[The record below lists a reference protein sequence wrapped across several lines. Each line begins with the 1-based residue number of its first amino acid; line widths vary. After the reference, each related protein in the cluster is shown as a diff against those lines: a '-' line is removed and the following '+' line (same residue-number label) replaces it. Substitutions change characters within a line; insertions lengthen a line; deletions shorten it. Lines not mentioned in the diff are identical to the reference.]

1 MAKERVYRPKLK
13 RTLHRSFGVTSRR
26 SQRRNESDVRQALKP
41 PLLGHSTTDKVI
53 RWNPSSSLSSVFTT
67 TLPPSPTWLPT
78 KTSSSPHTTL
88 FLSDLFSPEAPGFNV
103 TMAMIKDY
111 IRKHKKTRMADSQS
125 SAEERQGK
133 VFFTMPH
140 LHTQKLLEEEEGMR
154 KLNLKFVNNRKKS
167 NKGKLKR
174 PYVQV
179 KARSR
184 PKKIKVEGLL
194 SNLPSSTVDFIK
206 NLGARIEAEEAERL
220 AADGEN
226 PLKYLVKDG
235 ILYKKNKV
243 PVARISLPVLEVTPS
258 TPPPTLSTTVK
269 SSLIQTMVESSRVVS
284 ESANAFN
291 RAASRPGFKP
301 SAPISPP
308 TAKVA
313 RSPELSGER
322 HVMKWRGEGI
332 MPADA
337 TILSRTVSQED
348 DVTEESIPPPPM
360 PMPTNDLIAEVRDP
374 PPYPF
379 SHCYM
384 NMDGFMCC
392 NRFLES
398 LMRRSF
404 RKLRKAHRFHDC
416 SVQKIANRIQL
427 DAENVFNTTFETVVG
442 IDDFALRAHF
452 AGDLMCK
459 IQEGGR
465 FITTYATLMPS
476 RVGVQDDPLSV
487 VTNIEM
493 NMRDKEEF
501 HVPTAKET
509 SDSDEAVVKQLDGV
523 VQHVLVPDQP
533 RPERLLNES
542 IPFHEKSRE
551 DIENE
556 NLIRR

>member
-1 MAKERVYRPKLK
+1 MAQVLYVDRIVSLWETTKCKYLDPNTTLHRVRDQTRFEAPLFPEEQQRQEDLPRRAAAAAAAVSFPIDVAEKNHRFQMAKERVYRPKLK

-41 PLLGHSTTDKVI
+41 PLLGHSTTDK
-53 RWNPSSSLSSVFTT
+53 
-67 TLPPSPTWLPT
+67 SPTWLPT

-184 PKKIKVEGLL
+184 PKKIKVGYAVHSSLNPDFVSTALAGGMSPWKSLGLQEGLL

-427 DAENVFNTTFETVVG
+427 DAENV
-442 IDDFALRAHF
+442 
-452 AGDLMCK
+452 
-459 IQEGGR
+459 
-465 FITTYATLMPS
+465 
-476 RVGVQDDPLSV
+476 
-487 VTNIEM
+487 
-493 NMRDKEEF
+493 
-501 HVPTAKET
+501 
-509 SDSDEAVVKQLDGV
+509 
-523 VQHVLVPDQP
+523 
-533 RPERLLNES
+533 
-542 IPFHEKSRE
+542 
-551 DIENE
+551 
-556 NLIRR
+556 